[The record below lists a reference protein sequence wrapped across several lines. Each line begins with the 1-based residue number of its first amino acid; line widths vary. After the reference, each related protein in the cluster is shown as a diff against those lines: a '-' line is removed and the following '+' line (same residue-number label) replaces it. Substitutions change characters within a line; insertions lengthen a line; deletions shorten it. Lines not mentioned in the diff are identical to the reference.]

1 MPSSSNH
8 MARLRE
14 ELKLIKGKRS
24 YQAMADE
31 CGLEPSHLWRIIKGE
46 RQPYGTTIERLLS
59 AYPQL
64 SRVFLPPDIPRGTPE
79 LPEPQAHGESL

>member
-1 MPSSSNH
+1 MPSSGNH

-14 ELKLIKGKRS
+14 ELNRIKGSRS

-31 CGLEPSHLWRIIKGE
+31 CGLAPSHLWRIIKGE
-46 RQPYGTTIERLLS
+46 RQPYGATIERLLS

-64 SRVFLPPDIPRGTPE
+64 SHVFLPPDVPLGTSE
-79 LPEPQAHGESL
+79 LPEPQPTGESV